1 MYCGAAFWGEVEAG
15 VSAVSPH
22 SGADVHGESQ
32 DGGGREP
39 APTFAL
45 DGGDGGGIIGLELA
59 RTDLVAPPLGTS
71 IADRLRGP
79 IDIFRSRQR
88 SVLEVLRPA
97 SIALV
102 VFLLYAPGAD
112 SLAAAA
118 AASLPVSALWILSQR
133 AGTRFAPRALGRLTP
148 LVVGTAIGA
157 VVISALALWAE
168 PMQLD
173 LLLLALMTIAVLAL
187 SVCFEVL
194 IARIAGPVR
203 VLVVGAGPNAAQ
215 LAEDVGTD
223 PEERFAL
230 IGVASETA
238 DPLPGV
244 RSTYAIED
252 ISETLVRESPD
263 LVVLAVERGRPQV
276 FSQLLDAA
284 DAGFRLVGLPEF
296 YEHAFGRV
304 PVRHLSAAWFMSV
317 LHLYQPAY
325 SRFAKRF
332 FDVVVVALALILIA
346 PVLAAIALMLSVSRG
361 PIIFRQRRLG
371 EHGREFTILK
381 FRTMHDGAERPGEAV
396 WAEKGDSRVTG
407 FGRLL
412 RQTRL
417 DELPQLWNVFKG
429 DMSIVGPR
437 PERPEFLLRLNE
449 EVPFWSRRH
458 LLKPGITGWAQVHS
472 GYAADAVKT
481 EEKLSYDLW
490 YLRHRSFLTDLVIC
504 AKTIRTLASGFG
516 AR

>member
-1 MYCGAAFWGEVEAG
+1 MT
-15 VSAVSPH
+15 AVSPLG
-22 SGADVHGESQ
+22 GADAHGESL
-32 DGGGREP
+32 DAGGREP
-39 APTFAL
+39 GPAFAL
-45 DGGDGGGIIGLELA
+45 DGGDGGALVGLELA
-59 RTDLVAPPLGTS
+59 GTGDLVAPTLGTP
-71 IADRLRGP
+71 IAERLRGP
-79 IDIFRSRQR
+79 VDVFRSRQA
-88 SVLEVLRPA
+88 SALQVLRPG
-97 SIALV
+97 SIVLF
-102 VFLLYAPGAD
+102 VFLLFLLRTE
-112 SLAAAA
+112 SVAAAA
-118 AASLPVSALWILSQR
+118 AASLPVSALWILCQR
-133 AGTRFAPRALGRLTP
+133 AGSRFVPRALGQLTP

-157 VVISALALWAE
+157 LVISALALWVE
-168 PMQLD
+168 PLQVD
-173 LLLLALMTIAVLAL
+173 LMLLAFMIAAVLAL
-187 SVCFEVL
+187 SICFEVL
-194 IARIAGPVR
+194 TERIAGPTR

-215 LAEDVGTD
+215 LAEDVGGD
-223 PEERFAL
+223 PEGRFEVV
-230 IGVASETA
+230 GVASETA
-238 DPLPGV
+238 ESLPGV

-252 ISETLVRESPD
+252 IAETLVRESPD

-276 FSQLLDAA
+276 FRQLLDAA
-284 DAGFRLVGLPEF
+284 DAGFRVVGLPEF

-325 SRFAKRF
+325 TRFAKRF
-332 FDVVVVALALILIA
+332 FDVVVVVLALILTA
-346 PVLAAIALMLSVSRG
+346 PLLVSISLMIWMSRG

-371 EHGREFTILK
+371 EQGLEFTIFK

-396 WAEKGDSRVTG
+396 WAVNGDARVTG

-417 DELPQLWNVFKG
+417 DELPQLWNVLKG

-437 PERPEFLLRLNE
+437 PERPEFLLRLSE

-472 GYAADAVKT
+472 GYAADSVKT

>member
-1 MYCGAAFWGEVEAG
+1 
-15 VSAVSPH
+15 VSAVDPH
-22 SGADVHGESQ
+22 SGADVHGENL
-32 DGGGREP
+32 DVGAREP

-45 DGGDGGGIIGLELA
+45 DGGDRGGIIGLELA
-59 RTDLVAPPLGTS
+59 GTDLVAPPLGSS
-71 IADRLRGP
+71 IAERFRGP
-79 IDIFRSRQR
+79 MDVFRSRQR
-88 SVLEVLRPA
+88 SVLEFLRPA
-97 SIALV
+97 SIVLF
-102 VFLLYAPGAD
+102 VFLLY
-112 SLAAAA
+112 SLRANSFASAAAA
-118 AASLPVSALWILSQR
+118 ALPVSALWILSQR
-133 AGTRFAPRALGRLTP
+133 AGNRFAPRALGRLTP

-157 VVISALALWAE
+157 VVISAVALWVE
-168 PMQLD
+168 PMQVD
-173 LLLLALMTIAVLAL
+173 LILLAFMTTAVLAL

-194 IARIAGPVR
+194 ITRITGPVR
-203 VLVVGAGPNAAQ
+203 VLVIGAGPNAAQ
-215 LAEDVGTD
+215 LAEDVGID
-223 PEERFAL
+223 PEGRFTL

-238 DPLPGV
+238 EPLPGV
-244 RSTYAIED
+244 RATYAIEE

-276 FSQLLDAA
+276 FGQLLDAA
-284 DAGFRLVGLPEF
+284 SAGFRFVGLPEF

-332 FDVVVVALALILIA
+332 FDVVVVAFALILIA
-346 PVLAAIALMLSVSRG
+346 PLLAAIALMLSVSRG

-371 EHGREFTILK
+371 EHGKIFTIFK
-381 FRTMHDGAERPGEAV
+381 FRTMHDGAELPGEAV
-396 WAEKGDSRVTG
+396 WAKKGDSRITG

-412 RQTRL
+412 RQTRF
-417 DELPQLWNVFKG
+417 DELPQLWNVLKG

-437 PERPEFLLRLNE
+437 PERPEFLERLNE

-472 GYAADAVKT
+472 GYAADPVET